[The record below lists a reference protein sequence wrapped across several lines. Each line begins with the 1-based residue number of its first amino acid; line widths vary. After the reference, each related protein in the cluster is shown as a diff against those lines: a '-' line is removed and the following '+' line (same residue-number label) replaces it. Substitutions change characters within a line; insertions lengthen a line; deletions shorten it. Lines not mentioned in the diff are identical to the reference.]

1 MFFSGDLALMEIDV
15 HTLKL
20 CKPKQ
25 KQLCTPCPLQSCLRR
40 DLVQANLYSV
50 EMKDLLILVHIT
62 LHVFSAT
69 AQGAWRPSQL

>member
-1 MFFSGDLALMEIDV
+1 MFFSGDLALMETDV
-15 HTLKL
+15 HTIKL

-25 KQLCTPCPLQSCLRR
+25 RQLRNPCPLQSCLRR
-40 DLVQANLYSV
+40 DPVQANLDSV
-50 EMKDLLILVHIT
+50 EMKDLLIFVHIT